1 MRPESALPDQE
12 GTGETGR
19 EAAETGAAP
28 SGDAKEEGA
37 AQDGGAAAALPR
49 TFAGLDSDKSP
60 EGLEPSTVTPDLEG
74 ASDREKR
81 PRILMQES
89 FQLTSEKFAFDQSV
103 TFESQRINPV
113 HASGQNVSEQT
124 NKQFWDASAV
134 DFTNQ
139 IMKMSDHDQAQVE
152 DMQHRLLKTRQS
164 LQEKSVLF
172 EAMEKNFAL
181 AQAMIEHSSKELKLL
196 KRQNVKLK
204 GTYQVQNK
212 ELKALR
218 QAHEQVVEEV
228 EFLRKKNEV
237 FEEADKHVQFLN
249 DKIHNLQME
258 IERQAEELRQCDF
271 QIRNCK
277 AENKVLKE
285 DLLNGDTSLVQA
297 REDLARVT
305 EQKTRLDG
313 QVLKLGAKGEE
324 DAMKIEELEGQVKD
338 LTASVL
344 RRGVEAQDLKA

>member
-1 MRPESALPDQE
+1 MEVAATVGERSGSGQQE
-12 GTGETGR
+12 ANGK
-19 EAAETGAAP
+19 
-28 SGDAKEEGA
+28 DA
-37 AQDGGAAAALPR
+37 GAAAALPR
-49 TFAGLDSDKSP
+49 TFAGRDSDRTP
-60 EGLEPSTVTPDLEG
+60 AGLEPSTVTPDLEG
-74 ASDREKR
+74 ASDHENR

-103 TFESQRINPV
+103 TFESQKINPV
-113 HASGQNVSEQT
+113 RASGQHMSEQT

-228 EFLRKKNEV
+228 DFLRKKNEV

-258 IERQAEELRQCDF
+258 IERQGEELQECDF

-297 REDLARVT
+297 KEDLARVT
-305 EQKTRLDG
+305 EAKTRLDG

-324 DAMKIEELEGQVKD
+324 DAMKIEELEGQVRD

-344 RRGVEAQDLKA
+344 RRGVEAQDLKV